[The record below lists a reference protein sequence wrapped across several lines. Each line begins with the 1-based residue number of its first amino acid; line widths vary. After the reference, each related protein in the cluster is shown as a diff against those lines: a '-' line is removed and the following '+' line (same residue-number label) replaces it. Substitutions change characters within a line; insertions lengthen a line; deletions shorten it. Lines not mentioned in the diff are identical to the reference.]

1 MNERERNIVV
11 ESPGIRCAFCGEE
24 RDWAEF
30 CQCPG
35 AMAWRIAVENYEAA
49 HPGPKR
55 PVLGYYS

>member
-1 MNERERNIVV
+1 MIERERNIVV

-24 RDWAEF
+24 GLAGR

-35 AMAWRIAVENYEAA
+35 AVAWRINVENYEAA